1 MSISVHVGIDD
12 GHDGIKVFFGSA
24 DGVSEPIKMQ
34 IPSKAQTDFGDIVD
48 VTPEALDKMTII
60 VDGKNGEEGTRYLV
74 DKNYVTDKIDTRTPD
89 YPYNDLNLA
98 LILQAIRGV
107 RPALEGVVGLK
118 IIAGLPAN
126 QYYNKVAGGKNNEL
140 IDKKVESLKTL
151 ERAHSPADAHL
162 ENEGRFVAEEVSIM
176 PEGYGI
182 AFNLMLDDDL
192 QKTEYYDDFSEHG
205 CVIVDIGGRT
215 VDVVTVMPRTCKP
228 KGSELLSFDKGVL
241 YLRET
246 IAATLTERYGLKRNL
261 NENSVDSI
269 LRTGWIGRVG
279 GPKSIEVTEDLLDIK
294 KSHVKEIY
302 TSIKSALDTNEA
314 LGGVILS
321 GGGAVLLGELL
332 RDYIDEHDHQC
343 EVILPEDM
351 VFGNAKGF
359 WKLAWA
365 KYQ

>member
-1 MSISVHVGIDD
+1 MSITVHVGIDD

-24 DGVSEPIKMQ
+24 DGVSEPVRMQ
-34 IPSKAQTDFGDIVD
+34 IPSKAQSSFKDIVD
-48 VTPEALDKMTII
+48 VPQEALDKMTII
-60 VDGKNGEEGTRYLV
+60 VDAKDGGEPSKFLV
-74 DKNYVTDKIDTRTPD
+74 DGDYVTERIDTRTPD

-107 RPALEGVVGLK
+107 RPALEGVTGLK
-118 IIAGLPAN
+118 IVAGLPAN
-126 QYYNKVAGGKNNEL
+126 QYYNKVAGGRNEEL
-140 IDKKVESLKTL
+140 INKKIENLKTL
-151 ERAHSPADAHL
+151 DRAHSPADADL
-162 ENEGRFVAEEVSIM
+162 PNEGRFEAVEATIM

-192 QKTEYYDDFSEHG
+192 QKTDYYEDFYEHG
-205 CVIVDIGGRT
+205 CVIIDIGGRT

-241 YLRET
+241 YLREI
-246 IAATLTERYGLKRNL
+246 IATTLTERYGLKHNL
-261 NENSVDSI
+261 NENSVDTI

-279 GPKSIEVTEDLLDIK
+279 GSKSINVEEDLLEIK
-294 KSHVKEIY
+294 KMHVKEVY
-302 TSIKSALDTNEA
+302 TSIKGVLDTNEA